1 METVNLFIHL
11 LTCYLCYLNI
21 SFTDVERSPNNWR
34 ETGWIIRTTR
44 LWWTKEKAARWVWYD
59 IFWPVIFQSPP
70 DGRTRNSEQYFLLRC
85 GVVIRNLPI
94 CIWRIISL
102 RLSFPLVIVRRLIL
116 SFPERGCSQIST
128 KNSKFHFVKCW
139 NTNCTDWKYCQRGL
153 VWMVTLQDFLRRL
166 KSWLHHLVWEGK
178 GQVVKWPAR
187 KSFKTLLF
195 DFQRISKKG

>member
-1 METVNLFIHL
+1 MLKGRPTIDGRPGESLEPLDFDGLKKKLQDEYGTICFLTL
-11 LTCYLCYLNI
+11 LQ
-21 SFTDVERSPNNWR
+21 
-34 ETGWIIRTTR
+34 
-44 LWWTKEKAARWVWYD
+44 
-59 IFWPVIFQSPP
+59 VIFQSPP

-153 VWMVTLQDFLRRL
+153 VWMVTLQDFLHRL
-166 KSWLHHLVWEGK
+166 KSWLHHLVWEGE
-178 GQVVKWPAR
+178 GQVVKWPAS

-195 DFQRISKKG
+195 DFQRISKRG